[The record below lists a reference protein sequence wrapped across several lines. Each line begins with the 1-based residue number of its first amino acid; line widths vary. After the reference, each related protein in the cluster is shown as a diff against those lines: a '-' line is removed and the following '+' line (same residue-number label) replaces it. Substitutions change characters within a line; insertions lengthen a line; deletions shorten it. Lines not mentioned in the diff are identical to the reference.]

1 MSVTAAAQADPLSIQ
16 ELQNRAS
23 SAFSGSKSAL
33 EPAIENVPPQWSA
46 RRQLAFFLGAGA
58 ICWMLVL
65 APVLF
70 L

>member
-1 MSVTAAAQADPLSIQ
+1 MSVMAAAQADPLSIQ
-16 ELQNRAS
+16 ELQNRVS

-33 EPAIENVPPQWSA
+33 EPAIENVPPEWSA
-46 RRQLAFFLGAGA
+46 RRQLAFFSRRRRGF
-58 ICWMLVL
+58 LVL